1 MFYSALVP
9 PLAQRP
15 AAFVFEKGT
24 HLQRIPLAEQE
35 LTSWSVPREF
45 DSAPMVEFSVR

>member
-15 AAFVFEKGT
+15 AAFVLEKGT

-35 LTSWSVPREF
+35 LNSWSVPREF